1 MSLSVLAA
9 AQDTLNASIKTAVES
24 FLEDP
29 AVNLQHGQITAYR
42 DPSGELVVNV
52 TTTIDAVIDNA
63 RITRTAP
70 QN

>member
-29 AVNLQHGQITAYR
+29 SVNLQHGQITAYR
-42 DPSGELVVNV
+42 EHDGNLVVNV

>member
-1 MSLSVLAA
+1 MSLSVLSA
-9 AQDTLNASIKTAVES
+9 AQDTLNAAIKTAVES

-29 AVNLQHGQITAYR
+29 AVNLQHGNISAYR
-42 DPSGELVVNV
+42 QPEGELVVKV

-70 QN
+70 QS

>member
-1 MSLSVLAA
+1 MSLAVLAA
-9 AQDTLNASIKTAVES
+9 AQDTLNDTIKTAVES
-24 FLEDP
+24 FLEDS

-42 DPSGELVVNV
+42 EPDGNLVVNV
-52 TTTIDAVIDNA
+52 TTTIDALVDNA